1 MQEAHV
7 ALQEHLRNAS
17 RAAEVAVNLEGS
29 VCIPQV
35 VERAVLKQVAIEL
48 VGVVAIELVGVV
60 AIVQTGPLAQLP
72 AHRPA
77 CCPVSSVLTP
87 LHSVFSLSVMR
98 SAATDPMT
106 FAPMDPLPKG
116 IDCDSHS
123 GSGFTAASP
132 AATGLH
138 LFVLSS

>member
-29 VCIPQV
+29 VCVPQV

-48 VGVVAIELVGVV
+48 VGVVAI
-60 AIVQTGPLAQLP
+60 VQTGPLVQLP

-77 CCPVSSVLTP
+77 CCAVSSVLKHHTRC
-87 LHSVFSLSVMR
+87 LGKVGRGYGRYGVARMQTEQVVHMSVFILWIINV
-98 SAATDPMT
+98 A
-106 FAPMDPLPKG
+106 
-116 IDCDSHS
+116 
-123 GSGFTAASP
+123 
-132 AATGLH
+132 
-138 LFVLSS
+138 

>member
-48 VGVVAIELVGVV
+48 VGVVAI
-60 AIVQTGPLAQLP
+60 VQTKPIGLASSPSTSLLRRLLC
-72 AHRPA
+72 AHSSPQRLLVERYAFRRNRPHDV
-77 CCPVSSVLTP
+77 CTDGSVAQ
-87 LHSVFSLSVMR
+87 R
-98 SAATDPMT
+98 N
-106 FAPMDPLPKG
+106 
-116 IDCDSHS
+116 
-123 GSGFTAASP
+123 
-132 AATGLH
+132 
-138 LFVLSS
+138 